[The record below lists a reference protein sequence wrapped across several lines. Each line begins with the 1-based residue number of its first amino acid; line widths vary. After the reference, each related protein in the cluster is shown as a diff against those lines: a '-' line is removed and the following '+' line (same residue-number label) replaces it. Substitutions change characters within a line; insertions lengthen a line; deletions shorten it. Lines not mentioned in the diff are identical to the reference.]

1 MTLPLTPFRILIVVS
16 FLIVVLVAFEVS
28 LFISR
33 VNTGRG
39 LAKASVP
46 FEVRVKE
53 ANRRVL
59 VIGDSTGVGTGA
71 SDSADSVAGRIARDY
86 PGTEIVNRAQDG
98 AKVED
103 IFEQLKDFRNGEF
116 DLVLLQVGGNDII
129 RFTDL
134 DRLNDSISEVLH
146 IASDKGGKLIFMST
160 GNVGLAPVFFPPV
173 NWIYSWRTR
182 KVRAIFMAVSRRE
195 KIEYIDLFKE
205 RDKDPFLRDSAT
217 FYAADTLHPGSEGY
231 RLWYEELKRQSS
243 IDMILGPK
251 GMQGCENI
259 WPPSLV

>member
-1 MTLPLTPFRILIVVS
+1 MILPLSPFRILIVVS
-16 FLIVVLVAFEVS
+16 FLIVVLVVFEVS

-59 VIGDSTGVGTGA
+59 VVGDSTGVGTGA
-71 SDSADSVAGRIARDY
+71 SDAAYSVAGRIARDY

-103 IFEQLKDFRNGEF
+103 IFEQLEDFGAGEF

-134 DRLNDSISEVLH
+134 ERLKASITGVLKL
-146 IASDKGGKLIFMST
+146 AEDKGGDVIFMST

-173 NWIYSWRTR
+173 SWIYSWRTR
-182 KVRAIFMAVSRRE
+182 KVREIFLAVSRRE
-195 KIEYIDLFKE
+195 KIEYIDLFKK
-205 RDKDPFLRDSAT
+205 RDKDPFLRDSAK

-251 GMQGCENI
+251 GMRGRENI
-259 WPPSLV
+259 